1 VIDRS
6 GSCAIVTFIVDNM
19 CYVANVGD
27 SRAILSLDTGKD
39 FNVLTN
45 DHKPNEPQEKKRIV
59 ENGGKV
65 YQTQTPAKNFNLTMN
80 NINNNQV
87 IVGPYRVFPGR
98 LSVFL
103 F

>member
-1 VIDRS
+1 
-6 GSCAIVTFIVDNM
+6 M

-80 NINNNQV
+80 NLNNNQV

-98 LSVFL
+98 LSVILFL
-103 F
+103 I